1 MKTPFSINDMFIM
14 LDNTNTEKELVYRI
28 QDIALNLSD
37 IAYKKGYRLNIDKLN
52 IVDSKIALPLYKS
65 YPLLFTPLKANPHS
79 IFNIE

>member
-65 YPLLFTPLKANPHS
+65 YHLLFTPDKSNPHS
-79 IFNIE
+79 IYSI